1 VPLLSL
7 LHLCHSLLL
16 RFEGLLRNY
25 FFFVPQ
31 QSLGLIKYSGV
42 CVQPKPQ
49 PFMVRVLRFCSH
61 GISEVER
68 LLSVS
73 PCSSKII

>member
-1 VPLLSL
+1 LSFVA
-7 LHLCHSLLL
+7 SS
-16 RFEGLLRNY
+16 FEGLLRNY

-61 GISEVER
+61 GIREVKLDVVRFFADAADLSEC
-68 LLSVS
+68 VS
-73 PCSSKII
+73 LN